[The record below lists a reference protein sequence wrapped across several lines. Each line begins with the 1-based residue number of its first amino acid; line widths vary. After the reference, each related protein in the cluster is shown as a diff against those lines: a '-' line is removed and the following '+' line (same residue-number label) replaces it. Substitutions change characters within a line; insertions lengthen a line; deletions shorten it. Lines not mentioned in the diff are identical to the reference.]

1 MKKLFLLLVMLS
13 SASIVFAQTESFC
26 QSYVVYGAD
35 VNAIAVPQ
43 NKEFVLLKL
52 YVDCID
58 GDWQININDKMWL
71 VGVHIATKNYV
82 SSSRDFPEGS
92 AVVKSGKNIILKKS
106 PQGQSLYYTLI
117 GYFKNAAPKL
127 PADLSGDGKVNFL
140 DLAIFASQWLT

>member
-1 MKKLFLLLVMLS
+1 MKKLFLLSVMLS
-13 SASIVFAQTESFC
+13 SACTVFAQTESFC

-71 VGVHIATKNYV
+71 IGAHLTAKNYV
-82 SSSRDFPEGS
+82 SSSRDFPDGS
-92 AVVKSGKNIILKKS
+92 AVVTSGKNIILKKNS
-106 PQGQSLYYTLI
+106 QGQSLYYTLI
-117 GYFKNAAPKL
+117 GYFREASPRL

-140 DLAIFASQWLT
+140 DLAIFASQWLK

>member
-1 MKKLFLLLVMLS
+1 MKKLFLFSVMLS
-13 SASIVFAQTESFC
+13 SACTVFAQTESFC

-71 VGVHIATKNYV
+71 VGTHLATKNYV

-92 AVVKSGKNIILKKS
+92 AVVKSGKSIILKKS
-106 PQGQSLYYTLI
+106 SQGQYIYYTLI
-117 GYFKNAAPKL
+117 GYFREVSPRL

-140 DLAIFASQWLT
+140 DLAIFASQWLK